1 MTFEELKDVP
11 SSLLLLYSLP
21 TLGSKAREAL
31 AQSPRMKQY
40 LRILKTPPDKVQGG
54 LPGVIRK
61 VVDGMD
67 TDERRDFMNNA
78 PGVRK
83 YLEE

>member
-1 MTFEELKDVP
+1 
-11 SSLLLLYSLP
+11 
-21 TLGSKAREAL
+21 
-31 AQSPRMKQY
+31 MKQY